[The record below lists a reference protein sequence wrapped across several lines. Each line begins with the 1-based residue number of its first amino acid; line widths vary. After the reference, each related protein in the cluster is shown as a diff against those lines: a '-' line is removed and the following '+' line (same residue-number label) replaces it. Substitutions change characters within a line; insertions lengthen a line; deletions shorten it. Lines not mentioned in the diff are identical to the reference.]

1 MPKQERKRIMIKD
14 LPKRAEDKEEEELTT
29 RQAKAVN
36 GGRLIGSQ
44 DPNLVGDETPALRT
58 DSPSSDDSTSL

>member
-1 MPKQERKRIMIKD
+1 MPKQDRKRIMIKD
-14 LPKRAEDKEEEELTT
+14 LPKRAEDKEEELTA

-58 DSPSSDDSTSL
+58 DSPSSDDSSSL